1 MSDNT
6 GAPAPGGGTPFRAII
21 SVIETAGFAM
31 AAVAAG
37 FHHWHLV
44 SPWVVGP
51 TLVAFTAHAINHPAG
66 GSPI

>member
-1 MSDNT
+1 MSDT

-21 SVIETAGFAM
+21 SVIETAALIL

-37 FHHWHLV
+37 LHHGHLDNIWTGLPLLIGL
-44 SPWVVGP
+44 S
-51 TLVAFTAHAINHPAG
+51 AHAVNHPAG